1 MNNAPPYRIQCGKG
15 ALHLEGNYSVYFGNQ
30 PAGKVQVLRQG
41 LYYRFICR
49 CRLSG
54 DVVCRL
60 HVLCGNARES
70 LGVVVPM
77 DGGFGL
83 DTKLPIKRLGEG
95 TLEFLLIPKHEVQ
108 AGRFVP
114 IYPEEPFSYIAR
126 LKDAYLARKDGQ
138 AGVMIK
144 EMQGSS

>member
-1 MNNAPPYRIQCGKG
+1 M
-15 ALHLEGNYSVYFGNQ
+15 EGNYSVSFGNQ
-30 PAGKVQVLRQG
+30 PAGKVQVIKQG

-49 CRLSG
+49 CRITG

-60 HVLCGNARES
+60 SVTCGDQRES

-83 DTKLPIKRLGEG
+83 DTKIPVKRLGEG
-95 TLEFLLIPKHEVQ
+95 EMEFRLVPKHEITP
-108 AGRFVP
+108 AAEGKFVL
-114 IYPEEPFSYIAR
+114 IYPEEPFAYIAR

-138 AGVMIK
+138 VGVVIRD
-144 EMQGSS
+144 

>member
-1 MNNAPPYRIQCGKG
+1 M
-15 ALHLEGNYSVYFGNQ
+15 EGNYGVYFGNQ
-30 PAGKVQVLRQG
+30 LAGKVQVQRQG

-60 HVLCGNARES
+60 RVTCGDRRES

-83 DTKLPIKRLGEG
+83 DTRLPVKRLGEG
-95 TLEFLLIPKHEVQ
+95 EMAFTLVPKHEVPE
-108 AGRFVP
+108 GTFVP
-114 IYPEEPFSYIAR
+114 IYPEEPFAYIER
-126 LKDAYLARKDGQ
+126 LKEGFLAKKGEQ
-138 AGVMIK
+138 VGVVLK
-144 EMQGSS
+144 EC